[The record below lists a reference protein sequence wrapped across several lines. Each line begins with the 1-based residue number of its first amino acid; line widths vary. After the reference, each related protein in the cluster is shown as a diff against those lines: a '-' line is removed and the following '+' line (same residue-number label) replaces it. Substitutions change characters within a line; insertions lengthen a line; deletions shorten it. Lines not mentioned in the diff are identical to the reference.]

1 MLVVS
6 AKDLWFWLEAIQMV
20 EVTANFSDETFAL
33 MSILANKR
41 GLSVQ
46 EYLPRK
52 MDETLEDEQDLRD
65 AEETYADYLKNPE
78 TFRNFKELEGKW
90 LK

>member
-1 MLVVS
+1 
-6 AKDLWFWLEAIQMV
+6 MV
-20 EVTANFSDETFAL
+20 EVTANFSDETFSL

-52 MDETLEDEQDLRD
+52 MDEVFEDEEDILD
-65 AEETYADYLKNPE
+65 AQAILADEDDEIISHEEFWRGLKS
-78 TFRNFKELEGKW
+78 
-90 LK
+90 